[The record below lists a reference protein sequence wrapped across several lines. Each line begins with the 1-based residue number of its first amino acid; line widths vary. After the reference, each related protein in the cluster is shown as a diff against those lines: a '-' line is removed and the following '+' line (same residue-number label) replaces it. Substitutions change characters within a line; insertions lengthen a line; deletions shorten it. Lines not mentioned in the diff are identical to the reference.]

1 MWDSFDLVGATEHF
15 DEFLVLLTDLVGL
28 QAPAYRAQLATA
40 ETAAARAATQRWS
53 SRTCADLVRDPP
65 EALLKYLAK
74 RMAGSAKAAA
84 DFKRTKGKA
93 DSREQLVESGLRP
106 A

>member
-65 EALLKYLAK
+65 EALLKYLSK

-93 DSREQLVESGLRP
+93 DSREQLAESGLRP